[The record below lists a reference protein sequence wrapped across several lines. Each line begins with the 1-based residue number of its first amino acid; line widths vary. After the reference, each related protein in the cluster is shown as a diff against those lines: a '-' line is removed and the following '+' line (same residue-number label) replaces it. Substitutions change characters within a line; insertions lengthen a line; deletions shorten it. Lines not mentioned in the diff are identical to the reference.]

1 MPLLQRYRDELCCF
15 NDDIQGIAAVTL
27 GTLIAASHA
36 AGGQM
41 RDHRVVF
48 LGAGSAGCGI
58 AEQIIAQMPAEG
70 ANEAEA
76 RAKVF
81 MVDRFGLLTDEM
93 PNLLDFQRKLAAKA
107 SRVTDAMLMAASQA
121 LADTS
126 LLATTGQGP
135 LLPQVNDIQKISRA
149 IAVKVA
155 KAAQKEGVAPLLSD
169 EALEQALDDNWW
181 QSAHRQYKH
190 SSL

>member
-1 MPLLQRYRDELCCF
+1 
-15 NDDIQGIAAVTL
+15 
-27 GTLIAASHA
+27 
-36 AGGQM
+36 
-41 RDHRVVF
+41 
-48 LGAGSAGCGI
+48 
-58 AEQIIAQMPAEG
+58 
-70 ANEAEA
+70 
-76 RAKVF
+76 

-181 QSAHRQYKH
+181 QSAYRQYKY

>member
-1 MPLLQRYRDELCCF
+1 
-15 NDDIQGIAAVTL
+15 
-27 GTLIAASHA
+27 
-36 AGGQM
+36 
-41 RDHRVVF
+41 
-48 LGAGSAGCGI
+48 
-58 AEQIIAQMPAEG
+58 
-70 ANEAEA
+70 
-76 RAKVF
+76 
-81 MVDRFGLLTDEM
+81 M
-93 PNLLDFQRKLAAKA
+93 PNLLDFQRKLAAINIA
-107 SRVTDAMLMAASQA
+107 SVTRLALAASQA

-181 QSAHRQYKH
+181 QSAYRQYKY